1 MEKTETFRLQGT
13 EREHMFDWQILTQIQ
28 WTTLL
33 LGGVLIFLVI
43 GAWVLLDYR
52 VDPLRGTMDE
62 PDATAFVR
70 GRCGDAMKI
79 SLRFSDERVT
89 EAKYWTDGCRMS
101 SACGAAAAELALN
114 KSPEEL
120 ADIDHKAIEERVG
133 TLPEEDFHCATLAS
147 GAIQE
152 ALRIYLTQTNTKS
165 SSGAEMQARDLP
177 LQKKTS

>member
-1 MEKTETFRLQGT
+1 MS
-13 EREHMFDWQILTQIQ
+13 DWQILTQIQ

-33 LGGVLIFLVI
+33 LGGVLIFIVI
-43 GAWVLLDYR
+43 GAWVLFDYK

-70 GRCGDAMKI
+70 GKCGDAMKI
-79 SLRFSDERVT
+79 SLRFSDERVS
-89 EAKYWTDGCRMS
+89 EARYWTDGCRMS

-133 TLPEEDFHCATLAS
+133 TLPEEDLHCATLAS

-152 ALRIYLTQTNTKS
+152 ALRIYLTRTNTTS
-165 SSGAEMQARDLP
+165 SSTEEMHATDMP
-177 LQKKTS
+177 LHKKTS